1 MRNVPTGHI
10 VKACRPAKGLG
21 FSPPSNEE
29 PLESFKQKK
38 AMIRC
43 VSYKHHADKECGGGV
58 REDKNGHR
66 KTN

>member
-1 MRNVPTGHI
+1 MRNVPTGQI
-10 VKACRPAKGLG
+10 TKACRPTKELRFYPA
-21 FSPPSNEE
+21 SNKE

-43 VSYKHHADKECGGGV
+43 VSYKHHADKECGGGM

-66 KTN
+66 KSN